1 MPKITTAQLVRIM
14 PNNPSAG
21 DWTAALNDAMAEF
34 GVAANLQRIAA
45 FLAQVAHESGQ
56 LRTLEE
62 SLYYS
67 TAKRLCQVW
76 PKRFPTEAAAAP
88 YARNPEGLANRV
100 YALRIG
106 NGDVASGDGWRYRG
120 RGLKQLTGRANYK
133 EAGSALG
140 VDLVRSPDRLKEPV
154 LAARS
159 AAWFWQSRG
168 CNPLADDT
176 SGDDDD
182 ADFVAITKLI
192 NGGTIGLKER
202 REAWARAETVLGI

>member
-1 MPKITTAQLVRIM
+1 MPKISAAQLATIM
-14 PNNPSAG
+14 PANPNAG
-21 DWTAALNDAMAEF
+21 DWTGPLNDAMAEF
-34 GVAANLQRIAA
+34 GISANLQRIAA

-56 LRTLEE
+56 LRKLEE

-67 TAKRLCQVW
+67 TAKRISEVW

-106 NGDVASGDGWRYRG
+106 NGDAASGDGWRYRG

-133 EAGSALG
+133 EAGTALG
-140 VDLVRSPDRLKEPV
+140 VDLVRSPDRLKDPV

-192 NGGTIGLKER
+192 NGGTVGLKER
-202 REAWARAETVLGI
+202 RLAWARAEEALGI

>member
-1 MPKITTAQLVRIM
+1 MPKISAAQLAMIM
-14 PNNPSAG
+14 PANPNAV
-21 DWTAALNDAMAEF
+21 DWTGPLNDAMAEF
-34 GVAANLQRIAA
+34 GISANLQRIAA

-56 LRTLEE
+56 LRKLEE

-67 TAKRLCQVW
+67 TAKRISEVW

-106 NGDVASGDGWRYRG
+106 NGDAASGDGWRYRG

-133 EAGSALG
+133 EAGTALG
-140 VDLVRSPDRLKEPV
+140 VDLVRAPDRLKDPV

-192 NGGTIGLKER
+192 NGGTVGLKER
-202 REAWARAETVLGI
+202 RLAWARAEAALGI